1 MKDKYLKEGLYY
13 LYQHTK
19 KCNAKAPLIEKKTTK
34 KAKKKAKK
42 KVKKKVKKVREI
54 AVVFLT
60 GYEPVQED
68 PEETKRIEKFIEGHK
83 RPLPFLPNV
92 LPLSPLF
99 YPLFVDPYSM
109 ILYPYWSILLHPPI
123 MVA

>member
-34 KAKKKAKK
+34 KAKKK
-42 KVKKKVKKVREI
+42 VKKVREI

-68 PEETKRIEKFIEGHK
+68 PEETKRIEEFIEGVGESALRIERKK
-83 RPLPFLPNV
+83 RKAKQDKKRN
-92 LPLSPLF
+92 
-99 YPLFVDPYSM
+99 
-109 ILYPYWSILLHPPI
+109 
-123 MVA
+123 

>member
-34 KAKKKAKK
+34 KAKKKTKK

-68 PEETKRIEKFIEGHK
+68 PEETKRIEEFIEGIGESALRIERKK
-83 RPLPFLPNV
+83 RKAKQDKKRN
-92 LPLSPLF
+92 
-99 YPLFVDPYSM
+99 
-109 ILYPYWSILLHPPI
+109 
-123 MVA
+123 

>member
-19 KCNAKAPLIEKKTTK
+19 KCNAKAPLIEKKT
-34 KAKKKAKK
+34 KK
-42 KVKKKVKKVREI
+42 KVKKKVKKVQQV

-68 PEETKRIEKFIEGHK
+68 PEEAKRIEEFIEGIGESALRIERKK
-83 RPLPFLPNV
+83 RKAKQ
-92 LPLSPLF
+92 
-99 YPLFVDPYSM
+99 DKKM
-109 ILYPYWSILLHPPI
+109 
-123 MVA
+123 

>member
-42 KVKKKVKKVREI
+42 KKTI
-54 AVVFLT
+54 
-60 GYEPVQED
+60 Y
-68 PEETKRIEKFIEGHK
+68 
-83 RPLPFLPNV
+83 LPKSNLNYA
-92 LPLSPLF
+92 LN
-99 YPLFVDPYSM
+99 
-109 ILYPYWSILLHPPI
+109 
-123 MVA
+123 